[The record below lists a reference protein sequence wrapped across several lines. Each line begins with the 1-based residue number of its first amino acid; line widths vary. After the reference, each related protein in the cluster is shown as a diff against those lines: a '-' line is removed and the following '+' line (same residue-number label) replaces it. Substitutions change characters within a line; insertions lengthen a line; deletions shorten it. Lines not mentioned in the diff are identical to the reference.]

1 MSNPFMGRAPQAS
14 PAATERLDTD
24 PVLGSALAARG
35 PQVPPL
41 SLPAG
46 AAGIAG
52 ESTPAAAQP
61 RLWLLGLH
69 GGCGIS
75 TLREL
80 FPVPTDVLERT
91 TWPVPDQPGYRSRVL
106 LVARTHARG
115 LDRVTQAAA
124 QWAGATFP
132 HVDLIGTVLV
142 ADGPKPSKAQQ
153 HRLRHA
159 TSLTPMTWHLG
170 WNESWRSLTA
180 EDSRPFSL
188 RIQLTISA
196 ICRRVSQAPA
206 QVPTTDDGSA
216 STREA
221 G

>member
-1 MSNPFMGRAPQAS
+1 MSNPFMGRAPSAS
-14 PAATERLDTD
+14 PAAPKRLDTD

-46 AAGIAG
+46 APGIAA
-52 ESTPAAAQP
+52 ESTPATEQP
-61 RLWLLGLH
+61 WLWLLGLH
-69 GGCGIS
+69 GGCGVS

-80 FPVPTDVLERT
+80 FGTHVQERA

-106 LVARTHARG
+106 LVTRTHARG
-115 LDRVTQAAA
+115 LDRLTQAAA

-132 HVDLIGTVLV
+132 HVDLVGTVLV
-142 ADGPKPSKAQQ
+142 ADGPKPSKAQ
-153 HRLRHA
+153 HERLRRA
-159 TSLTPMTWHLG
+159 TSLTPMTWHIG

-180 EDSRPFSL
+180 EDARPFSL
-188 RIQLTISA
+188 RLQLTLSA
-196 ICRRVSQAPA
+196 ISRRAKEAPDQAP
-206 QVPTTDDGSA
+206 TTQPASA
-216 STREA
+216 REA